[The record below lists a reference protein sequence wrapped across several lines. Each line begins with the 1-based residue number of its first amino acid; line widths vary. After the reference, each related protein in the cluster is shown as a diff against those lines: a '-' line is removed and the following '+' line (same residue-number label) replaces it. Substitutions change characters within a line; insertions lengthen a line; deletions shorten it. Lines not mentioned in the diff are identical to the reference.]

1 MSMRQAQSRRV
12 HRITLLALTG
22 LWLLTGSLPGVAAAA
37 PPFNDRSLRG
47 AYGFISSGTLFG
59 DPGIAVGRASFDGE
73 GTCTLTITVNIA
85 AAGGTGPVVATPC
98 TYAVQPD
105 GTGTL
110 TVAIPGLST
119 FTIAFVLV
127 DNGQEVHTISLD
139 PGVST
144 TALLKKQ

>member
-1 MSMRQAQSRRV
+1 MRQANSRRV
-12 HRITLLALTG
+12 HRVTILALTG
-22 LWLLTGSLPGVAAAA
+22 LWLLTGSVPGAVADA
-37 PPFNDRSLRG
+37 PPFHDRSLRG

-59 DPGIAVGRASFDGE
+59 DPGIAVGRTTFDGE
-73 GTCTLTITVNIA
+73 GTCTLAITVNIA
-85 AAGGTGPVVATPC
+85 AAGGTGPIVATSC

-110 TVAIPGLST
+110 TVAIPGLGT

-127 DNGQEVHTISLD
+127 DNGQELHTISLD
-139 PGVST
+139 AGVST